1 MIDLQKVNKLYHGKS
16 VVKDVQLTI
25 PEKKLTAFIG
35 PNGAGK
41 STVLSMI
48 SRLIPKDTGE
58 IYLDHNEVKAW
69 KSNELAK
76 KLSILRQSN
85 EINVQIT
92 VKELVEF
99 GRFPYTKGK
108 LTTKD
113 EEIVQESLEH
123 LGLEEIADQ
132 SIDTLSGGQLQRAY
146 IAMVLAQDTDYILLD
161 EPLNNL
167 DMNFAVQIMQILK
180 KLVQEIGKTIVIV
193 LHDINFAASYADEI
207 VAMKDG
213 QLFTQGTTQE
223 MIKKDVLDE
232 LYEMDIRICNIRREE
247 MKKLVVGILILAS
260 FGLAAC
266 GNSNNTSQADTKKSS
281 TQTETTLTITD
292 SNGDQIEVPNNPEKV
307 VVFDNGSLDTMDA
320 LGVGDK
326 VVGAATSSLPEYLS
340 SYKKVE
346 SAGGIKEPDLEKINQ
361 LQPDLIII
369 SGRQRDFQKDL
380 SQIAPTIFL
389 SLDAKNPWESFQQNV
404 TILGEI
410 FGKQEEAKTQLEE
423 LSSAIDQTKKKA
435 EATDKKALVTLV
447 NEGQLSAYGSGSRF
461 GFIHD
466 LFGFE
471 QADDQIEAST
481 HGQSVSY
488 EYVLEKNPD
497 ILFVVDRTKAI
508 GGDDSKDD
516 ISANEL
522 VAQTNAGKN
531 QQIIS
536 LEPDVWYLSGGGLES
551 MKLMIEDVN
560 QAFK

>member
-113 EEIVQESLEH
+113 QKIVQESLKH

-180 KLVQEIGKTIVIV
+180 NLVQKIGKTIVIV

-207 VAMKDG
+207 IAMKDG
-213 QLFTQGTTQE
+213 KLFTQGTTQE

-232 LYEMDIRICNIRREE
+232 LYEMDIRICEIEGRRFC
-247 MKKLVVGILILAS
+247 LY
-260 FGLAAC
+260 F
-266 GNSNNTSQADTKKSS
+266 
-281 TQTETTLTITD
+281 
-292 SNGDQIEVPNNPEKV
+292 
-307 VVFDNGSLDTMDA
+307 
-320 LGVGDK
+320 
-326 VVGAATSSLPEYLS
+326 
-340 SYKKVE
+340 
-346 SAGGIKEPDLEKINQ
+346 
-361 LQPDLIII
+361 
-369 SGRQRDFQKDL
+369 
-380 SQIAPTIFL
+380 
-389 SLDAKNPWESFQQNV
+389 
-404 TILGEI
+404 
-410 FGKQEEAKTQLEE
+410 
-423 LSSAIDQTKKKA
+423 
-435 EATDKKALVTLV
+435 
-447 NEGQLSAYGSGSRF
+447 
-461 GFIHD
+461 
-466 LFGFE
+466 
-471 QADDQIEAST
+471 
-481 HGQSVSY
+481 
-488 EYVLEKNPD
+488 
-497 ILFVVDRTKAI
+497 
-508 GGDDSKDD
+508 
-516 ISANEL
+516 
-522 VAQTNAGKN
+522 
-531 QQIIS
+531 
-536 LEPDVWYLSGGGLES
+536 
-551 MKLMIEDVN
+551 
-560 QAFK
+560 

>member
-1 MIDLQKVNKLYHGKS
+1 
-16 VVKDVQLTI
+16 
-25 PEKKLTAFIG
+25 
-35 PNGAGK
+35 
-41 STVLSMI
+41 
-48 SRLIPKDTGE
+48 
-58 IYLDHNEVKAW
+58 
-69 KSNELAK
+69 
-76 KLSILRQSN
+76 
-85 EINVQIT
+85 
-92 VKELVEF
+92 
-99 GRFPYTKGK
+99 
-108 LTTKD
+108 
-113 EEIVQESLEH
+113 
-123 LGLEEIADQ
+123 
-132 SIDTLSGGQLQRAY
+132 
-146 IAMVLAQDTDYILLD
+146 
-161 EPLNNL
+161 
-167 DMNFAVQIMQILK
+167 
-180 KLVQEIGKTIVIV
+180 
-193 LHDINFAASYADEI
+193 
-207 VAMKDG
+207 
-213 QLFTQGTTQE
+213 
-223 MIKKDVLDE
+223 
-232 LYEMDIRICNIRREE
+232 

-266 GNSNNTSQADTKKSS
+266 GNSDNTSQSDTKKSS

-346 SAGGIKEPDLEKINQ
+346 SAGGIKEPHLEKINQ

-380 SQIAPTIFL
+380 SQ
-389 SLDAKNPWESFQQNV
+389 NPWESFQQNV